1 MRSVSV
7 REAVFTPELA
17 DSYVDFYLAL
27 LAANHRALSQM
38 RTLARSSA
46 TAAREDV
53 DLMIGELEWV
63 LDRVRHWEE
72 MAAKLRSQLRPR
84 LV

>member
-7 REAVFTPELA
+7 KEAVFSPQQA
-17 DSYVDFYLAL
+17 DGYVNFYMAL
-27 LAANHRALSQM
+27 LAADHRALSQM

-46 TAAREDV
+46 AAAREDV

-72 MAAKLRSQLRPR
+72 LAAKLRSQLRPR

>member
-7 REAVFTPELA
+7 REAVLTPEQA

-38 RTLARSSA
+38 RKLARSSA
-46 TAAREDV
+46 AAAREDV

-72 MAAKLRSQLRPR
+72 LAAKLRSQLRPR